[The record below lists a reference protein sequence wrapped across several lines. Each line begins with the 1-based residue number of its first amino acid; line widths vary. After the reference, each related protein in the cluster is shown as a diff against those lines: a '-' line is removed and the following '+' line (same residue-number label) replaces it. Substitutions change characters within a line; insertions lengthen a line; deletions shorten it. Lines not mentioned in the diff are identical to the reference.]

1 MQHPPMDR
9 IATEDTVFRNA
20 VIHTQ
25 DARRPV
31 AHSVRISGGR
41 ITEASVG
48 EVRTDHARVI
58 DVDGA
63 TITPGFN
70 DVHAHSIWFGLS
82 KLELDLSHATSLAE
96 LYAAVSDRA
105 QRTARNEWI
114 VASGFSHI
122 RMGNQY
128 PDRDAL
134 DRAAGGRPVWLK
146 HNSGHFAFVNG
157 VALQLIEAHS
167 DLSAPI
173 EGGVVTRDATGR
185 PTGLLEENAMS
196 LVQDLV
202 LPYPTTM
209 ITDALDL
216 ATQHYLSEGITSV
229 TDAGIAGG
237 WIGNSLR
244 EFSAYQIARSEQRLH
259 TRMQPMFIIDAL
271 HEIPGHEADADIL
284 SLDGGIHTGFGDEWL
299 QLGPVKIF
307 SDGSLLGSTASLSDH
322 YFGCPDNHGY
332 LQESPE
338 SLRSKAL
345 RAYAGGWSIAIHAI
359 GDHAV
364 DQAISIIR
372 EAQQRFGTRA
382 IPNRIEHAG
391 IVRNDQL
398 PQLAE
403 LGIAVTP
410 QPFFLREFGDAMVQ
424 KIGQERV
431 GQLYR
436 GRSFLEAGIMLPGSS
451 DRPVADGNALAGIQ
465 SFVERQTESGLIVA
479 EDERLSVAQALAAY
493 TLGSAQAT
501 GQAHNRGMIRPG
513 MLADLVVLGDDP
525 LAVPTSRIADI
536 DLLSTVID
544 GHIAYG
550 ADRLIP

>member
-1 MQHPPMDR
+1 MQHPPSEHTPR
-9 IATEDTVFRNA
+9 EDTVFRNA
-20 VIHTQ
+20 VVHTQ
-25 DARRPV
+25 DPGMPAAR
-31 AHSVRISGGR
+31 SVRVSGGR
-41 ITEASVG
+41 ITEVSTG
-48 EVRTDHARVI
+48 EVRTGGARVI
-58 DVDGA
+58 DLEGA
-63 TITPGFN
+63 TLVPGFN

-82 KLELDLSHATSLAE
+82 KLELDLSTAATLAE
-96 LYAAVSDRA
+96 LYDAVADRA
-105 QRTARNEWI
+105 GRAAPGEWI

-122 RMGNQY
+122 RLGGQY

-157 VALQLIEAHS
+157 AALQLIEARA

-173 EGGVVTRDATGR
+173 EGGVVTVDSAGR

-202 LPYPTTM
+202 LPYPTAT
-209 ITDALDL
+209 IADALDL
-216 ATQHYLSEGITSV
+216 ATQHYLREGITSV

-237 WIGNSLR
+237 WIGNSPR
-244 EFSAYQIARSEQRLH
+244 EFAAYQIARAEGRLH

-271 HEIPGHEADADIL
+271 HAIPGHETDHDIL
-284 SLDGGIHTGFGDEWL
+284 TLDGGIHTGFGDDWL

-307 SDGSLLGSTASLSDH
+307 SDGSLLGSTASLSEH

-338 SLRSKAL
+338 TLRSRAL
-345 RAYAGGWSIAIHAI
+345 RAYAGGWSIAMHAI

-364 DQAISIIR
+364 DQAISIIG
-372 EAQQRFGTRA
+372 EAQRRFGRRA

-391 IVRNDQL
+391 IVRDDQL
-398 PQLAE
+398 PLLAE

-410 QPFFLREFGDAMVQ
+410 QPFFLREFGDAMVE
-424 KIGQERV
+424 KIGAERV

-436 GRSFLEAGIMLPGSS
+436 GRSFLDAGIMLPGSS
-451 DRPVADGNALAGIQ
+451 DRPVADGNVLAGIQ
-465 SFVERQTESGLIVA
+465 SFVERRTGSGAIVA
-479 EDERLSVAQALAAY
+479 ADERLSAAQALAAY
-493 TLGSAQAT
+493 TVGSASAT
-501 GQAHNRGMIRPG
+501 GQAHNRGTIRPG

-525 LAVPTSRIADI
+525 LTVPSARIADI
-536 DLLSTVID
+536 DLLATVID
-544 GHIAYG
+544 GRIAVG
-550 ADRLIP
+550 AERLGG